1 MVARFV
7 SERWPASRRYA
18 GPLQRRNGGPLRV
31 GIPGPLPSEFAD
43 VASKETEKATQM
55 AGMTAKIGLAAGAFV
70 AFIMMIFVFI
80 FVKIERNLRVLQFI
94 APEEVDNE

>member
-1 MVARFV
+1 
-7 SERWPASRRYA
+7 
-18 GPLQRRNGGPLRV
+18 
-31 GIPGPLPSEFAD
+31 
-43 VASKETEKATQM
+43 M